1 VGIGYYQSIERA
13 RRATVITL
21 FRGTLFM
28 LAGFLL
34 LPQVLGV
41 RGIWLAVPLAELLT
55 LLLIIGIYLKD
66 SFAVRQ

>member
-1 VGIGYYQSIERA
+1 
-13 RRATVITL
+13 
-21 FRGTLFM
+21 M

-34 LPQVLGV
+34 LPPVLGV

-66 SFAVRQ
+66 SFTVRR